1 MKSDRIVKGK
11 TVFMPIRVTGDI
23 TKWHA
28 AEIIQKGHAGA
39 RIRFADTT
47 KGIMWVRADQIEET
61 MGTKEPEPP
70 KPLDPKIAQ
79 KRHAQGRAAYFS
91 QMARNA
97 DIQGEPGEIEAWI
110 AGWDEA
116 FREAQRRPQ
125 PKTRVYRA
133 NDIATFSPP
142 FATTVTGEVADVEP
156 NVVLQPAPPAAQE
169 ASPVPE
175 DKKNAPAMP
184 LPDLAALRA
193 AGHDPWQMMMALAGQ
208 LKSEAERELSQAE
221 AAQAKAIGDVNE
233 AKAYLDAATEDL
245 KKADERVKTARK
257 KLAEVAGRK

>member
-39 RIRFADTT
+39 RIRFVDTT

-79 KRHAQGRAAYFS
+79 KRHAQGRAAYLS
-91 QMARNA
+91 GMARNA
-97 DIQGEPGEIEAWI
+97 DIQGEPGEAEAWI

-116 FREAQRRPQ
+116 FREAQGRPQ
-125 PKTRVYRA
+125 PKTRVSRA
-133 NDIATFSPP
+133 NDIAA
-142 FATTVTGEVADVEP
+142 FASAYSTSDNTSILPE
-156 NVVLQPAPPAAQE
+156 PAPPTAQE
-169 ASPVPE
+169 APPVPD
-175 DKKNAPAMP
+175 DKKNEPALP
-184 LPDLAALRA
+184 PPDLAALRA

-208 LKSEAERELSQAE
+208 LKGEAEREVAAAE

-233 AKAYLDAATEDL
+233 AKAYLDAAAEDL
-245 KKADERVKTARK
+245 KKADERGKTARK
-257 KLAEVAGRK
+257 KLAEVTGRK